1 MRQAPKWAVVKRN
14 GWPSTAS
21 VLQMS
26 SRTSRAI
33 IALTLSST
41 LLIAAC
47 GGDDSSTT
55 TDVPT
60 TDASSLTDGS
70 DTTDPADLIDE
81 PTVSLPAE
89 IPTELVIT
97 DITEGEGEAAVEGS
111 TVYVYYV
118 GVLSENGKRFD
129 GNFGSDPYAV
139 TLGVGAVIEGWDTG
153 LIGIKAGGRRQLDI
167 PAELAYGSAGS
178 GDAIPPDSAISFI
191 VEAVA
196 IVPPID
202 PADAPEIAV
211 EGGDNVDAL
220 VSEDLVVG
228 DGDEATAGS
237 NVLVHIIAFNG
248 ATGEELAST
257 WGDPSPVALLLAEGG
272 SLPGLVEGIP
282 GMKVGGRRQL
292 TIPFADAFGTEGNS
306 EMKLPASTD
315 LIVVVDLLSTF

>member
-1 MRQAPKWAVVKRN
+1 
-14 GWPSTAS
+14 
-21 VLQMS
+21 MS
-26 SRTSRAI
+26 SRTSRTLL
-33 IALTLSST
+33 ALTLSST

-55 TDVPT
+55 TEAPSSSE
-60 TDASSLTDGS
+60 ASANS
-70 DTTDPADLIDE
+70 DPADLTDE

-97 DITEGEGEAAVEGS
+97 DITEGEGEEASEGS

-118 GVLSENGKRFD
+118 GVLSEDGKRFD
-129 GNFGSDPYAV
+129 GNFGSDPFAV
-139 TLGVGAVIEGWDTG
+139 TLGTGAVIEGWDTG
-153 LIGIKAGGRRQLDI
+153 LLGMKVGGRRQLDI
-167 PAELAYGSAGS
+167 PADLAYGSAGS
-178 GDAIPPDSAISFI
+178 GEAIPPDSAISFI
-191 VEAVA
+191 VDVVA

-202 PADAPEIAV
+202 AADAPEITI
-211 EGGDNVDAL
+211 EGAENVDAL
-220 VSEDLVVG
+220 VSDDLVVG
-228 DGDEATAGS
+228 EGAEAKAGS

-257 WGDPSPVALLLAEGG
+257 WGDPSPVALLLEEGG

-306 EMKLPASTD
+306 DMKLPASTD
-315 LIVVVDLLSTF
+315 LVVVVDLLSTF

>member
-1 MRQAPKWAVVKRN
+1 
-14 GWPSTAS
+14 
-21 VLQMS
+21 MS

-33 IALTLSST
+33 VALILSST

-47 GGDDSSTT
+47 GGDDSTS
-55 TDVPT
+55 T
-60 TDASSLTDGS
+60 TDAPSSTEAS
-70 DTTDPADLIDE
+70 AISDPADLIDE
-81 PTVSLPAE
+81 PTVSLPSE

-139 TLGVGAVIEGWDTG
+139 TLGVGAVIDGWDQG

-167 PAELAYGSAGS
+167 PADLAYGSAGS
-178 GDAIPPDSAISFI
+178 GDAIPPDSAISF
-191 VEAVA
+191 VVDVVA

-202 PADAPEIAV
+202 PADAPEITIEGAENV
-211 EGGDNVDAL
+211 EVL
-220 VSEDLVVG
+220 VSEDLVDG
-228 DGDEATAGS
+228 KGDEAKAGS

-306 EMKLPASTD
+306 SMKLPASTD
-315 LIVVVDLLSTF
+315 FR

>member
-1 MRQAPKWAVVKRN
+1 
-14 GWPSTAS
+14 
-21 VLQMS
+21 MS
-26 SRTSRAI
+26 SRTSRVI

-41 LLIAAC
+41 LLFAAC
-47 GGDDSSTT
+47 GGDDLTS
-55 TDVPT
+55 T
-60 TDASSLTDGS
+60 TDAPSSTEAS
-70 DTTDPADLIDE
+70 ATSDPADLIDE
-81 PTVSLPAE
+81 PTVSLPSE

-139 TLGVGAVIEGWDTG
+139 TLGFGAVIDGWDQG

-178 GDAIPPDSAISFI
+178 GDAIPPDSAISF
-191 VEAVA
+191 VVDVVA

-202 PADAPEIAV
+202 PADAPEITIEGAENV
-211 EGGDNVDAL
+211 EVL
-220 VSEDLVVG
+220 VSEDLVDG
-228 DGDEATAGS
+228 KGDEAKTGS
-237 NVLVHIIAFNG
+237 NVLVHIIAYRG
-248 ATGEELAST
+248 DTGEELVST
-257 WGDPSPVALLLAEGG
+257 WGDPSPVSLLLEEGG

-306 EMKLPASTD
+306 DMKLPESTD
-315 LIVVVDLLSTF
+315 LIVVIDLLSTF

>member
-1 MRQAPKWAVVKRN
+1 
-14 GWPSTAS
+14 
-21 VLQMS
+21 MS
-26 SRTSRAI
+26 SRTSRTLL
-33 IALTLSST
+33 ALTLSST

-55 TDVPT
+55 TEAPSST
-60 TDASSLTDGS
+60 EASATS
-70 DTTDPADLIDE
+70 DPADLTDE

-97 DITEGEGEAAVEGS
+97 DITEGEGEEASEGS

-118 GVLSENGKRFD
+118 GVLSEDGKRFD
-129 GNFGSDPYAV
+129 GNFGSDPFAV
-139 TLGVGAVIEGWDTG
+139 TLGTGAVIEGWDTG
-153 LIGIKAGGRRQLDI
+153 LLGMKVGGRRQLDI
-167 PAELAYGSAGS
+167 PADLAYGSAGS
-178 GDAIPPDSAISFI
+178 GEAIPPDSAISFI
-191 VEAVA
+191 VDVVA

-202 PADAPEIAV
+202 AADAPEITI
-211 EGGDNVDAL
+211 EGAENVDAL
-220 VSEDLVVG
+220 VSDDLVVG
-228 DGDEATAGS
+228 EGDEAKTGS

-257 WGDPSPVALLLAEGG
+257 WGDPSPVALLLEEGG

-306 EMKLPASTD
+306 NMKLPASTD
-315 LIVVVDLLSTF
+315 LVVVVDLLSTF

>member
-1 MRQAPKWAVVKRN
+1 
-14 GWPSTAS
+14 
-21 VLQMS
+21 
-26 SRTSRAI
+26 
-33 IALTLSST
+33 
-41 LLIAAC
+41 
-47 GGDDSSTT
+47 
-55 TDVPT
+55 
-60 TDASSLTDGS
+60 
-70 DTTDPADLIDE
+70 DLIDE
-81 PTVSLPAE
+81 PTVSLPSE

-139 TLGVGAVIEGWDTG
+139 TLGVGAVIDGWDQG

-167 PAELAYGSAGS
+167 PADLAYGSAGS
-178 GDAIPPDSAISFI
+178 GDAIPPDSAISF
-191 VEAVA
+191 VVDVVA

-202 PADAPEIAV
+202 PADAPEITIEGAENV
-211 EGGDNVDAL
+211 EVL
-220 VSEDLVVG
+220 VSEDLVDG
-228 DGDEATAGS
+228 KGDEAKAGS

-292 TIPFADAFGTEGNS
+292 TIPFADAFGAEGNS
-306 EMKLPASTD
+306 SMKLPASTD
-315 LIVVVDLLSTF
+315 LIVVIDLLSTF

>member
-1 MRQAPKWAVVKRN
+1 
-14 GWPSTAS
+14 
-21 VLQMS
+21 MS
-26 SRTSRAI
+26 SRTSRTLL
-33 IALTLSST
+33 ALTLSST

-55 TDVPT
+55 TEAPSST
-60 TDASSLTDGS
+60 EASATS
-70 DTTDPADLIDE
+70 DPADLTDE

-97 DITEGEGEAAVEGS
+97 DITEGEGEEASEGS

-118 GVLSENGKRFD
+118 GVLSEDGKRFD
-129 GNFGSDPYAV
+129 GNFGSDPFAV
-139 TLGVGAVIEGWDTG
+139 TLGTGAVIEGWDTG
-153 LIGIKAGGRRQLDI
+153 LLGMKVGGRRQLDI
-167 PAELAYGSAGS
+167 PADLAYGSAGS
-178 GDAIPPDSAISFI
+178 GEAIPPDSAISFI
-191 VEAVA
+191 VDVVA

-202 PADAPEIAV
+202 AADAPEITI
-211 EGGDNVDAL
+211 EGAENVDAL
-220 VSEDLVVG
+220 VSDDLVVG
-228 DGDEATAGS
+228 EGAEAKAGS

-257 WGDPSPVALLLAEGG
+257 WGDPSPVALLLEEGG

-306 EMKLPASTD
+306 DMKLPASTD
-315 LIVVVDLLSTF
+315 LVVVVDLLSTF

>member
-1 MRQAPKWAVVKRN
+1 
-14 GWPSTAS
+14 
-21 VLQMS
+21 MS
-26 SRTSRAI
+26 SRTSRTLL
-33 IALTLSST
+33 ALTLSST

-55 TDVPT
+55 TEAPSST
-60 TDASSLTDGS
+60 EASANS
-70 DTTDPADLIDE
+70 DPADLTDE

-97 DITEGEGEAAVEGS
+97 DITEGEGEEASEGS

-118 GVLSENGKRFD
+118 GVLSEDGKRFD
-129 GNFGSDPYAV
+129 GNFGSDPFAV
-139 TLGVGAVIEGWDTG
+139 TLGTGAVIKGWDTG
-153 LIGIKAGGRRQLDI
+153 LLGMKVGGRRQLDI
-167 PAELAYGSAGS
+167 PADLAYGSAGS
-178 GDAIPPDSAISFI
+178 GEAIPPDSAISFI
-191 VEAVA
+191 VDVVA

-202 PADAPEIAV
+202 PADAPEITI

-228 DGDEATAGS
+228 DGDEATTGS

-248 ATGEELAST
+248 ATGEELATT
-257 WGDPSPVALLLAEGG
+257 WGDPSPVALLLEEGG

-306 EMKLPASTD
+306 DMKLPASTD
-315 LIVVVDLLSTF
+315 LVVVIDLLSTF

>member
-1 MRQAPKWAVVKRN
+1 
-14 GWPSTAS
+14 
-21 VLQMS
+21 MS
-26 SRTSRAI
+26 SRTSRALL
-33 IALTLSST
+33 ALTLSST
-41 LLIAAC
+41 LLFAAC
-47 GGDDSSTT
+47 GGDDSASTT
-55 TDVPT
+55 STCTSISTGASAATD
-60 TDASSLTDGS
+60 S
-70 DTTDPADLIDE
+70 ADLVGE

-89 IPTELVIT
+89 IPAELVVT
-97 DITEGEGEAAVEGS
+97 DITEGDGEAAVEGS

-118 GVLSENGKRFD
+118 GVLSEDGKRFD
-129 GNFGSDPYAV
+129 GNFGGDPYAV
-139 TLGVGAVIEGWDTG
+139 TLGTGAVIDGWDQG
-153 LIGIKAGGRRQLDI
+153 LIGIKPGGCRQLDI

-191 VEAVA
+191 VNAVA

-202 PADAPEIAV
+202 PADAPEISV

-228 DGDEATAGS
+228 DGDEATTGS

-257 WGDPSPVALLLAEGG
+257 WGDPSPVALLLEEGG

-315 LIVVVDLLSTF
+315 LIVVIDLLSTF

>member
-1 MRQAPKWAVVKRN
+1 
-14 GWPSTAS
+14 
-21 VLQMS
+21 MS
-26 SRTSRAI
+26 SRTSRTLL
-33 IALTLSST
+33 ALTLSST

-55 TDVPT
+55 TEAPSST
-60 TDASSLTDGS
+60 EASATS
-70 DTTDPADLIDE
+70 DPADLTDE

-97 DITEGEGEAAVEGS
+97 DITEGEGEEASEGS

-118 GVLSENGKRFD
+118 GVLSEDGKRFD
-129 GNFGSDPYAV
+129 GNFGSDPFAV
-139 TLGVGAVIEGWDTG
+139 TLGTGAVIKGWDTG
-153 LIGIKAGGRRQLDI
+153 LLGMKVGGRRQLDI
-167 PAELAYGSAGS
+167 PADLAYGSAGS
-178 GDAIPPDSAISFI
+178 GEAIPPDSAISFI
-191 VEAVA
+191 VDVVA

-202 PADAPEIAV
+202 PADAPEITI

-228 DGDEATAGS
+228 DGDEATTGS

-248 ATGEELAST
+248 ATGEELATT
-257 WGDPSPVALLLAEGG
+257 WGDPSPVALLLEEGG

-282 GMKVGGRRQL
+282 GMKGGGRRQL

-306 EMKLPASTD
+306 DMKLPASTD
-315 LIVVVDLLSTF
+315 LVVVIDLLSTF

>member
-1 MRQAPKWAVVKRN
+1 
-14 GWPSTAS
+14 
-21 VLQMS
+21 MS

-33 IALTLSST
+33 VALILSST

-47 GGDDSSTT
+47 GGDDSTS
-55 TDVPT
+55 T
-60 TDASSLTDGS
+60 TDAPSSTEAS
-70 DTTDPADLIDE
+70 AISDPADLIDE
-81 PTVSLPAE
+81 PTVSLPSE

-139 TLGVGAVIEGWDTG
+139 TLGVGAVIDGWDQG

-167 PAELAYGSAGS
+167 PADLAYGSAGS
-178 GDAIPPDSAISFI
+178 GDAIPPDSAISF
-191 VEAVA
+191 VVDVVA

-202 PADAPEIAV
+202 PADAPEITIEGAENV
-211 EGGDNVDAL
+211 EVL
-220 VSEDLVVG
+220 VSEDLVDG
-228 DGDEATAGS
+228 KGDEAKAGS

-292 TIPFADAFGTEGNS
+292 TIPFADAFGAEGNS
-306 EMKLPASTD
+306 SMKLPASTD
-315 LIVVVDLLSTF
+315 LIVVIDLLSTF